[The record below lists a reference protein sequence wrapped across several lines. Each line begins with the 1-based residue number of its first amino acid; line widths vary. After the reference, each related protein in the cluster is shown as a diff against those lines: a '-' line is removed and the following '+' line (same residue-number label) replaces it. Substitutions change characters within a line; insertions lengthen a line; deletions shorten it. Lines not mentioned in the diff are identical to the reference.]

1 MTSDGRDGDG
11 GDGGGDEGGDGDG
24 GDGGGDEGGDG
35 DGDGVGDGDV
45 QATVVVKVTVM
56 PMFTLFCLL
65 LTRCCAAAFEIP
77 SYSHLVPLP
86 WTPGSAAA
94 HRERKLHVI

>member
-11 GDGGGDEGGDGDG
+11 GDGGGDEG
-24 GDGGGDEGGDG
+24 DEGDG

-56 PMFTLFCLL
+56 PMFTLSCLL

-94 HRERKLHVI
+94 HREGKLHVI